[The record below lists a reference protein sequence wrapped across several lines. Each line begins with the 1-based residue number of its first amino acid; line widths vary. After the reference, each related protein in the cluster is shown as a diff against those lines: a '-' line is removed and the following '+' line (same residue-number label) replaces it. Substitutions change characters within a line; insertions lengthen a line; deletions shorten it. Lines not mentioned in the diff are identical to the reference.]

1 MALKKNLNKHKK
13 KRSTRRLKGS
23 STRRLKG
30 SSTRR
35 LKGSS
40 TRRLKGSSTRR
51 TKKLT
56 GGNQLHAAEKT
67 WVCRGNIGCAK
78 NSNIYI

>member
-13 KRSTRRLKGS
+13 KR
-23 STRRLKG
+23 
-30 SSTRR
+30 STRR

>member
-13 KRSTRRLKGS
+13 KR